1 MSKAGIGLAVA
12 AVAVVGALGTSY
24 YMGSRVQHGFEEFAS
39 TLQQGNKQLRVKII
53 SYERGLFSSTAQT
66 EWTLASRSAQWSFK
80 ANHRISH
87 GPMPRGHAAEID
99 TDFLLNDD
107 ADPGLKTA
115 LAGKA
120 PLSAHT
126 VVNWNQ
132 SADGTLNSPAF
143 TAQLKNAT
151 YDWGGMTAALS
162 MGAHS
167 TAIKGKAEFAGLG
180 FTDPQQK
187 GLQIK
192 GGTMEMDLQQAKGHD
207 FLVGPFKVALAS
219 MTMKGPLGGAS
230 AGDEEENDGDEADGA
245 DSAQAPAPAAEIETV
260 ALEGLSFDTNT
271 VLAGDVVNLDMK
283 TSIKTI
289 DIPKYKVSDVAL
301 DFAMLNFDA
310 AWLGQVQQLSRQG
323 EGDLKDEIRAL
334 HRMLLNVFE
343 GNVKGIGGGVSSVS
357 GIDLARP
364 WAPLTERYAERKITD
379 SFWYETGTL
388 LDYVAKSIQQ
398 LSGPQAVRK
407 VEVKAAPIPRGAKS
421 LKVSVLITP
430 ARLPEP
436 LQSLVMYPFL
446 QGRGNDMTGMG
457 GTDVQ
462 AVKLLVNHALRG
474 FIPDISAELGRRML
488 DELRT

>member
-39 TLQQGNKQLRVKII
+39 TLQQGNKHLRVKII

-87 GPMPRGHAAEID
+87 GPLPRGHAAEID

-323 EGDLKDEIRAL
+323 EGDLKELRAQLMQGLPQLLGRKPEFQIKRIAMRTEEGVSEVSGSLAYDGDASKPLNPAQDIKASLSLNLPKPVLQTLFSSRVRHKYQDTMEQLEQEVDEQRLSEA
-334 HRMLLNVFE
+334 VQE
-343 GNVKGIGGGVSSVS
+343 NVKERLDALLEAGLLQEKDNAYTASFSYAAGEMQANGKPLERDGLSTLMVS
-357 GIDLARP
+357 
-364 WAPLTERYAERKITD
+364 
-379 SFWYETGTL
+379 
-388 LDYVAKSIQQ
+388 
-398 LSGPQAVRK
+398 
-407 VEVKAAPIPRGAKS
+407 
-421 LKVSVLITP
+421 
-430 ARLPEP
+430 LP
-436 LQSLVMYPFL
+436 
-446 QGRGNDMTGMG
+446 
-457 GTDVQ
+457 
-462 AVKLLVNHALRG
+462 
-474 FIPDISAELGRRML
+474 
-488 DELRT
+488 

>member
-1 MSKAGIGLAVA
+1 MAVKVKTNRASLTLSQNLVRQIDGKTKNRRALLRSFERSGMPERWA
-12 AVAVVGALGTSY
+12 AVTRQS
-24 YMGSRVQHGFEEFAS
+24 
-39 TLQQGNKQLRVKII
+39 
-53 SYERGLFSSTAQT
+53 
-66 EWTLASRSAQWSFK
+66 
-80 ANHRISH
+80 
-87 GPMPRGHAAEID
+87 
-99 TDFLLNDD
+99 LN
-107 ADPGLKTA
+107 
-115 LAGKA
+115 
-120 PLSAHT
+120 
-126 VVNWNQ
+126 
-132 SADGTLNSPAF
+132 
-143 TAQLKNAT
+143 
-151 YDWGGMTAALS
+151 
-162 MGAHS
+162 
-167 TAIKGKAEFAGLG
+167 
-180 FTDPQQK
+180 
-187 GLQIK
+187 
-192 GGTMEMDLQQAKGHD
+192 
-207 FLVGPFKVALAS
+207 
-219 MTMKGPLGGAS
+219 
-230 AGDEEENDGDEADGA
+230 
-245 DSAQAPAPAAEIETV
+245 
-260 ALEGLSFDTNT
+260 
-271 VLAGDVVNLDMK
+271 
-283 TSIKTI
+283 
-289 DIPKYKVSDVAL
+289 
-301 DFAMLNFDA
+301 
-310 AWLGQVQQLSRQG
+310 
-323 EGDLKDEIRAL
+323 AL
-334 HRMLLNVFE
+334 HRVLLNVFE